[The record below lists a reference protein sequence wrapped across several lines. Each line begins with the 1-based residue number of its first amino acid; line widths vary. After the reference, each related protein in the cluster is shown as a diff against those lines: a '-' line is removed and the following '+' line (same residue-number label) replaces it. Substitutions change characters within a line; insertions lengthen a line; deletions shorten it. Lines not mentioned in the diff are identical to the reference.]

1 MFGGMGYPILFG
13 IIYIGYFLV
22 SYQSLDL
29 CSSFVHVWAMDMNPL
44 DTALKL
50 MAPGQKLARGVAR
63 HLTSLG
69 LVSIEEFV
77 PTRGLRVDVIALTA
91 KGEIWIVECKSSRAD
106 FQTDSKWQG
115 YLEWCDRFFWA
126 VDSEFPL
133 ELLPDDTGLIIADA
147 YDGEVVRMAPEDRL
161 AAARRRVMVQKFATH
176 AARRLQAFRDPGA
189 GISF

>member
-1 MFGGMGYPILFG
+1 
-13 IIYIGYFLV
+13 
-22 SYQSLDL
+22 
-29 CSSFVHVWAMDMNPL
+29 MDMNPL